1 MLVRVMAVKSANRSV
16 RSAGRQA
23 ASSRWLGW
31 LARGGFVARGV
42 IYMLIG
48 VLAVQIGLGAGDK
61 EADSTGALHAIAAR
75 PGGAAVLW
83 LLAVG
88 FAGMALWRLAEAA
101 YGQAGPG
108 GRKASRRVTS
118 LARGVFYALVCAGV
132 VGLVSGS
139 GGPAPGN
146 SQSEDLTARLMSHA
160 GGRWLVLLI
169 GLGVVAA
176 GIGMVVT
183 GVRRKFLR
191 QLRLERMSSRTRKI
205 VQTLGTVGNT
215 AGGIVIGIV
224 GVLLVV
230 AAVTFDPKNAQGL
243 DGALRRIARTP
254 LGPWLLVAVA
264 VGLVIFGV
272 YSCCEARWRNVQTG

>member
-1 MLVRVMAVKSANRSV
+1 M
-16 RSAGRQA
+16 
-23 ASSRWLGW
+23 
-31 LARGGFVARGV
+31 
-42 IYMLIG
+42 
-48 VLAVQIGLGAGDK
+48 
-61 EADSTGALHAIAAR
+61 
-75 PGGAAVLW
+75 
-83 LLAVG
+83 
-88 FAGMALWRLAEAA
+88 
-101 YGQAGPG
+101 
-108 GRKASRRVTS
+108 S
-118 LARGVFYALVCAGV
+118 LARGLLYALACAGV
-132 VGLVSGS
+132 VSLVSGS
-139 GGPAPGN
+139 GGPPPGN
-146 SQSEDLTARLMSHA
+146 SQSQDLTARLMSHA

-230 AAVTFDPKNAQGL
+230 AAVTFDPKNAPGL

-272 YSCCEARWRNVQTG
+272 YSCCEARWRNVRTG

>member
-1 MLVRVMAVKSANRSV
+1 MAVRSANRGV

-23 ASSRWLGW
+23 ASSRWLEW

-48 VLAVQIGLGAGDK
+48 VLAVQIGLGVGGR

-75 PGGAAVLW
+75 PGGTAVLW

-108 GRKASRRVTS
+108 GRRASRRVTS
-118 LARGVFYALVCAGV
+118 LARGAFYGLVCAGV

-146 SQSEDLTARLMSHA
+146 SRSEDLTARLMSHA

-169 GLGVVAA
+169 GLGAVAA

-191 QLRLERMSSRTRKI
+191 QLRLARISSRTRKI
-205 VQTLGTVGNT
+205 VETVGTVGNT
-215 AGGIVIGIV
+215 ARGIVFGIV

-230 AAVTFDPKNAQGL
+230 AAVTFDPKKAQGL

-254 LGPWLLVAVA
+254 LGPWLLVAIA
-264 VGLVIFGV
+264 VGLVTFGI
-272 YSCCEARWRNVQTG
+272 YSLCEARWRNVQTG

>member
-1 MLVRVMAVKSANRSV
+1 MAVKSANRSV

-23 ASSRWLGW
+23 ASSRWLEW
-31 LARGGFVARGV
+31 LARGGFLARGV

-48 VLAVQIGLGAGDK
+48 VLAVQIGLGARGK

-118 LARGVFYALVCAGV
+118 LARGIFYALVCAGV
-132 VGLVSGS
+132 VGLVAGS

-191 QLRLERMSSRTRKI
+191 QLRLARMSSRTRKI
-205 VQTLGTVGNT
+205 VETLGTVGNT

-230 AAVTFDPKNAQGL
+230 AAVTFDPKKAQGL

>member
-1 MLVRVMAVKSANRSV
+1 M
-16 RSAGRQA
+16 
-23 ASSRWLGW
+23 
-31 LARGGFVARGV
+31 
-42 IYMLIG
+42 
-48 VLAVQIGLGAGDK
+48 
-61 EADSTGALHAIAAR
+61 
-75 PGGAAVLW
+75 
-83 LLAVG
+83 
-88 FAGMALWRLAEAA
+88 WRLAEAA

-132 VGLVSGS
+132 VGLVAGS

-146 SQSEDLTARLMSHA
+146 RQSEDLTARLMSHA

-191 QLRLERMSSRTRKI
+191 QLRLAGMSSRTRKI
-205 VQTLGTVGNT
+205 VETLGTVGNT
-215 AGGIVIGIV
+215 AGGIVIGVV

-230 AAVTFDPKNAQGL
+230 AAVTFDPKKAQGL

-254 LGPWLLVAVA
+254 LGTWLPRWLPHPAHAPPPAAPRACHRVQSGSVTRSRDPYGQNRMIVQCQPNGRSGPRQRAGHSDRGRGE
-264 VGLVIFGV
+264 VGESEPG
-272 YSCCEARWRNVQTG
+272 SCGRGSAG

>member
-1 MLVRVMAVKSANRSV
+1 MAVKSANRSV

-23 ASSRWLGW
+23 ASSRWLEW
-31 LARGGFVARGV
+31 LARGGFLARGV

-48 VLAVQIGLGAGDK
+48 VLAVQIGLGARGK

-132 VGLVSGS
+132 VGLVAGS

-191 QLRLERMSSRTRKI
+191 QLRLARMSSRTRKI
-205 VQTLGTVGNT
+205 VETLGTVGNT

-230 AAVTFDPKNAQGL
+230 AAVTFDPKKAQGL

>member
-1 MLVRVMAVKSANRSV
+1 MAVKSANRSV

-23 ASSRWLGW
+23 ASSRWLEW
-31 LARGGFVARGV
+31 LARGGFLARGV
-42 IYMLIG
+42 IYILIG
-48 VLAVQIGLGAGDK
+48 VLAVQIGLGARGK

-132 VGLVSGS
+132 VGLVAGS

-146 SQSEDLTARLMSHA
+146 SQSEDLTARLMNHA

-183 GVRRKFLR
+183 GVRRKFLT
-191 QLRLERMSSRTRKI
+191 QLRLARMSSRTRKI
-205 VQTLGTVGNT
+205 VETLGTVGNT

-230 AAVTFDPKNAQGL
+230 AAVTFDPQKAQGL

-254 LGPWLLVAVA
+254 LGSWLLVAVA

-272 YSCCEARWRNVQTG
+272 YSWCEARWRNVQTG

>member
-1 MLVRVMAVKSANRSV
+1 MAVKSANRGV
-16 RSAGRQA
+16 KSAGRQA
-23 ASSRWLGW
+23 ASSRWLEW

-48 VLAVQIGLGAGDK
+48 VLATQIGLGTGGK
-61 EADSTGALHAIAAR
+61 EADRTGALHAIAAR
-75 PGGAAVLW
+75 PGGTGVLW

-101 YGQAGPG
+101 YGQAGPD
-108 GRKASRRVTS
+108 GRKASKRVTS
-118 LARGVFYALVCAGV
+118 LARGLFYGFVCAGV

-146 SQSEDLTARLMSHA
+146 SQSKDLTARLMSHV

-169 GLGVVAA
+169 GFGVAA
-176 GIGMVVT
+176 VGIGMVAT
-183 GVRRKFLR
+183 GVRRKFVK
-191 QLRLERMSSRTRKI
+191 QLRLAQMSSRTRKI
-205 VQTLGTVGNT
+205 VEVLGTVGNT
-215 AGGIVIGIV
+215 ARGIVFGIV

-230 AAVTFDPKNAQGL
+230 AAVTFDPKQAQGL
-243 DGALRRIARTP
+243 DGALRKIARTP

-264 VGLVIFGV
+264 LGLVTFGI
-272 YSCCEARWRNVQTG
+272 YSWCEARWRNVQPR